1 MEKHPTLLNY
11 NSNDN
16 NKKNLDQV
24 NSEIAMLTKIR
35 KELRLLQNKILRDN
49 NFSENL
55 EKFKHFI

>member
-24 NSEIAMLTKIR
+24 NSEIAMLIQIK